1 MDFVLGLL
9 LGVAITAGLIWG
21 LRALRRRGIKSVSY
35 LKAAALL
42 DEEEKRFVATAR
54 RALSPEFEIF
64 AKVNLADVVR
74 PSPAAFAA
82 LRHGALA
89 RLRLEH
95 ADFVVCTPDN
105 GQIVGVIE
113 FDGGE
118 SRHHEDAG
126 FFDAALAK
134 AGLPV
139 LRVEP
144 RKEYDRAVLRQQAL
158 ATFRPALRA
167 AETRALVRRGTVWL
181 RVDGH
186 GTFQNGATLRA
197 HTEQMFDAGHRSFA
211 FDLQGCEMMDST
223 FLGILTGLALR
234 LREDQRGRIGFTR
247 VNAKVES
254 LFSRYGLD
262 RVLVFQGF
270 EAAPPARDEME
281 TLDLASSKEY
291 KRGTIVGAHEAL
303 VASSPENEE
312 RFREALD
319 FLKRKEPENG

>member
-21 LRALRRRGIKSVSY
+21 LRAWRRRGIKSVSY

-118 SRHHEDAG
+118 
-126 FFDAALAK
+126 
-134 AGLPV
+134 
-139 LRVEP
+139 
-144 RKEYDRAVLRQQAL
+144 
-158 ATFRPALRA
+158 
-167 AETRALVRRGTVWL
+167 
-181 RVDGH
+181 
-186 GTFQNGATLRA
+186 
-197 HTEQMFDAGHRSFA
+197 
-211 FDLQGCEMMDST
+211 
-223 FLGILTGLALR
+223 
-234 LREDQRGRIGFTR
+234 
-247 VNAKVES
+247 
-254 LFSRYGLD
+254 
-262 RVLVFQGF
+262 
-270 EAAPPARDEME
+270 
-281 TLDLASSKEY
+281 
-291 KRGTIVGAHEAL
+291 
-303 VASSPENEE
+303 
-312 RFREALD
+312 
-319 FLKRKEPENG
+319 